1 MAVAGAA
8 CGAASDREW
17 IMRKLSIFPRSALF
31 AIPLIASAQMASA
44 QTTGTSPGG
53 VESGPSFS
61 FTTSGSITGGISF
74 AFAPPTNQY
83 PTYSNPTNGSAANGN
98 LYLFS
103 SPYAGTIAGLSSASS
118 YSSYLG
124 QTSVANGAYTFGSNI
139 VLNGGQTYYAYSDLP
154 GLAGSSVYRVN
165 LPAIGTSDPYAVGVP
180 SNTYSSVTIN
190 YPYGYGYLNTGNIY
204 TTGTGNG
211 QVWTAPVVPEP
222 ATWAMMLTGFAMV
235 GGVARYRRR
244 RAKVTYA

>member
-1 MAVAGAA
+1 
-8 CGAASDREW
+8 
-17 IMRKLSIFPRSALF
+17 MRKLSIFARNALF

-44 QTTGTSPGG
+44 QTTGTPPGG

-83 PTYSNPTNGSAANGN
+83 PTYSNPTNGSAVNGN

-103 SPYAGTIAGLSSASS
+103 SPYAGTTAGLSLAPG
-118 YSSYLG
+118 YSNYLG
-124 QTSVANGAYTFGSNI
+124 QASVANGSYTFGSNI
-139 VLNGGQTYYAYSDLP
+139 VLNGGQTYYAYSDLV

-165 LPAIGTSDPYAVGVP
+165 LPAIGTSDPYAVGLP
-180 SNTYSSVTIN
+180 SNTYSNVTIT
-190 YPYGYGYLNTGNIY
+190 YPYGYGNLNTSNIY

-211 QVWTAPVVPEP
+211 QAWTAPVVPEP
-222 ATWAMMLTGFAMV
+222 ATWLMMLVGFGLIGAT
-235 GGVARYRRR
+235 ARYRRKGVQVR
-244 RAKVTYA
+244 YA

>member
-1 MAVAGAA
+1 
-8 CGAASDREW
+8 
-17 IMRKLSIFPRSALF
+17 MRKLSIFARRALF

-74 AFAPPTNQY
+74 AFAPPANQY
-83 PTYSNPTNGSAANGN
+83 PTYNNPTNGSAANGN

-103 SPYAGTIAGLSSASS
+103 SPFAGTTAGLSSASS
-118 YSSYLG
+118 YSNYLG
-124 QTSVANGAYTFGSNI
+124 QTSVANGSYTFGSNI
-139 VLNGGQTYYAYSDLP
+139 VLNGGQTYYAYSNLV
-154 GLAGSSVYRVN
+154 GLAGSSVYQIN

-180 SNTYSSVTIN
+180 SNTYSNVIIN
-190 YPYGYGYLNTGNIY
+190 YPYGYGNLNTSNIY

-211 QVWTAPVVPEP
+211 QVGTAPVVPEP
-222 ATWAMMLTGFAMV
+222 ATWIMMMLGFGLV
-235 GGVARYRRR
+235 GGAARYHRRNSKI
-244 RAKVTYA
+244 AIV